1 MILVCFVGGLAD
13 TDQVYRLPVY
23 VPSCRGTTKWCVLQ
37 FADSYYIGGCTFCVY
52 RVEAI
57 LLLFFLLLLCAGY
70 LVGSSI
76 PLGIPGLQY
85 LDAHLASW
93 TIVLCHQCLCVS

>member
-52 RVEAI
+52 TVEAI
-57 LLLFFLLLLCAGY
+57 FAPLLPSPPLCRVFGWLQHTSWNSRAT
-70 LVGSSI
+70 I
-76 PLGIPGLQY
+76 P
-85 LDAHLASW
+85 
-93 TIVLCHQCLCVS
+93 